1 MGRDARP
8 TGAQMGDLWLLIV
21 KGYQNRSPVFAPF
34 AAAPTTIND
43 PARGGLMHR
52 FCANIEHKPT
62 LERQTRR
69 EKPARKFQQRAFG
82 MLTNGEALQPH
93 ASYCRFEYEG
103 ITEAR

>member
-43 PARGGLMHR
+43 PARGGEAHR
-52 FCANIEHKPT
+52 FLALLEQKPT
-62 LERQTRR
+62 LDRQTGR
-69 EKPARKFQQRAFG
+69 EKPASKFWQRPNS
-82 MLTNGEALQPH
+82 MLKNWEA
-93 ASYCRFEYEG
+93 
-103 ITEAR
+103 